1 MPHYLSLPSGCELAR
16 VNSPPST
23 LSHATHTHASLYTYT
38 RAPFPQPYADW
49 NVPGVGT
56 PFGDGMPHSG
66 GLNMAVGS
74 YNGGGYQ
81 PNASPPYNGN
91 YAAPQGGAPN
101 TGVPGGM
108 MAGVS
113 SSMPGHVAWQMAPP
127 GVRPDKGMGGNGVPT
142 RPVFPNAQGGSP
154 TASFKATKTALRKAS
169 TRRHQQQ
176 QKKTH
181 AMGGGSG
188 EMDLIGEKETVK
200 KLSGKTKTDPRGP
213 GGHIGKTI
221 LPYKTVKQTIAP
233 ATIVTTVKGAR
244 EAAAE
249 ALKTPPK
256 DTAPLLQVE
265 PTTPEAKTYV
275 AATFTPCSDDPC
287 RLRASQRASQITKT

>member
-1 MPHYLSLPSGCELAR
+1 
-16 VNSPPST
+16 
-23 LSHATHTHASLYTYT
+23 
-38 RAPFPQPYADW
+38 
-49 NVPGVGT
+49 
-56 PFGDGMPHSG
+56 MPHSG

-113 SSMPGHVAWQMAPP
+113 SPMPGHVAWQMTPP

-154 TASFKATKTALRKAS
+154 MASFKATKTALRKAS
-169 TRRHQQQ
+169 TQRHH
-176 QKKTH
+176 KKTR
-181 AMGGGSG
+181 ATGGGSG

-221 LPYKTVKQTIAP
+221 LPYKDVKQTIAP

-244 EAAAE
+244 EAADE

-256 DTAPLLQVE
+256 DTAPMLHGLGIASPLLQGVD
-265 PTTPEAKTYV
+265 
-275 AATFTPCSDDPC
+275 TPCADYTDDPC
-287 RLRASQRASQITKT
+287 RLRASQITKK